1 MKRSL
6 LYFITFCTC
15 IVSFGKQTHEENL
28 ISLSKSSGLS
38 DSVSN
43 YIEVIKGLT
52 SSNPD
57 SSLIYADR
65 LEDFVSLRN
74 FKIESGEK
82 SRLYFF
88 TGLANYNKNNY
99 SKTRYLIEKSL
110 NLGHIDTLEGHRYFY
125 LALSHKKAGNYSQSA
140 ELFMKSTR
148 YFEDSKNYRGKIGV
162 LINLS
167 NVFAKTKQY
176 PNALKYL
183 NEALNLAEKY
193 NTPNINRNIYN
204 GMGNVFMEMADYN
217 MALDQFNAAYN
228 AAKKQ
233 NNLKGQFY
241 TLINI
246 SVVKRKIGDYHESLG
261 HLQEAL
267 LMLDSLNNIEFKGNI
282 FYELGDFFSEL
293 KNKKEA
299 EFYLKQAKEIADS
312 TNNLPD
318 IKKIY
323 KSYQVL
329 YENIG
334 NYSKSLAYY
343 KLHEQ
348 LKDELISRE
357 NTLKVTQLNSEFK
370 LDRKERELKL
380 LEKQKELKEAKIL
393 AHEAEMEKDQI
404 FIYLLL
410 GLGTLLLVLVVA
422 FAANNIM
429 RYKRNEVLKE
439 KNIELQDKQ
448 NEIAVK
454 NIELNKV
461 NSELEGSNN
470 ALIHKNSEIE
480 SQKEELKIQRD
491 LINKTHEVLKLRNRD
506 VTDSIHYAQKIQ
518 QAMLNSS
525 FLIEGAGLEY
535 FTFYRPRD
543 IVSGDFYWS
552 NVIGDNL
559 IIAIG
564 DCTGHGVPGAFMSCL
579 GISLLNEIV
588 FGRKIIEPHT
598 MLEELRNSVIQLIA
612 TDKSTDL
619 QIGDGMDMAV
629 VVINTKTNKMQFSGA
644 MNGFSL
650 VSGGELFEV
659 KGDKSPIGQHI
670 IPNHTYTM
678 SEHQLKSGDHLY
690 MSTDGYKDQFGG
702 PKGKKLGKRRLN
714 EKLLDISSF
723 SIPVQNSEIISFY
736 KNWKNHEEQID
747 DVCLFGI
754 KIN

>member
-228 AAKKQ
+228 AAKTQ